1 MNLTPHQAKYIAHD
15 LTLQHAGGGLARLSQ
30 ALFNASVDLNP
41 HQIEAAVFAL
51 RSPLSK
57 GVLLA
62 DEVGLGKT
70 IEAGIVLCQYWA
82 ERKRQLLVICPA
94 SLRKQWALELEE
106 KFNLPAVVLDA
117 KTWREAQRQGL
128 APLRQKAVVI
138 VSYAYATRIKEE
150 VRAMAWDLVVID
162 EAHKLRNAYR
172 ESNKIGQAIRWATG
186 DSRKLLLTATPLQN
200 SILELYGL
208 STLIDDSIFGDL
220 NAFKSQFTGAGGDLA
235 GLRQRL
241 DSFCKRTLRKDVT
254 EYIKYTERKAITQ
267 KFRSTDDEHRF
278 YVAVSDYL
286 TREDSYAIPRRQR
299 HLTELVLR
307 KLLASSSQAI
317 AGTLGVM
324 KERLEKLRDEKI
336 QNTADWDQNDWIETL
351 VSQEEM
357 EEDLLDEILNASE
370 EAPDTEAPTDPAQL
384 DRQRLNAEIA
394 ELDRL
399 HAWAQGMGT
408 DTKTTALLQALD
420 VGFKAMANMQTGG
433 AAQRKALIFTE
444 SRRTQDYLK
453 RFLEHNGHAGKVVL
467 FSGTNSGPEA
477 SNIYERWLTA
487 NQGTGR
493 ISGSRDI
500 DIRTALIEHFRDE
513 ADILIATEAAAEG
526 VNMQFCSLVIN
537 YDLPWNPQRVE
548 QRIGRC
554 HRYGQKHDVVVI
566 NFFNERNHADA
577 RVLELLA
584 VKFKLF
590 DGVFGASDEVLGSI
604 ESGVDIERRILDIY
618 RTCRTPAQIDAAF
631 AALGQ
636 AMKPAIDERMAHTR
650 NQLLEVF
657 DAEVHERLRLQRQDT
672 LSHLNQFSRRFWDL
686 TRHVLAGQAWFDEEH
701 LSFDLPAPTAAGMA
715 QNTGDGTGEGA
726 NIPPGRYHLISREQP
741 TDPGKNANARAV
753 NDCASRIGLDAHTYR
768 LSHPLGEWVV
778 RSACQ
783 AETPVQRL
791 VFDPAQNPARI
802 SVVDALRGQTGVLS
816 LQKLTVDSFEKQEY
830 LLFSALTDSGQ
841 SLDQETCEKFMAT
854 PATLQGSGEA
864 DPGDPATATRLQKE
878 AKRHA
883 DATVAHALET
893 NNAHFTEARDKLDRW
908 AADMELAVEQA
919 LKNTKEQIK
928 VAQRE
933 ARQAPTLAE
942 QQSIQERI
950 AKLERL
956 QRKQRQEIFDVTD
969 DIQAKREQLID
980 QLTQRM
986 TQQVQTEHLFTL
998 QWTVS

>member
-1 MNLTPHQAKYIAHD
+1 MKLTPHQAKYIAHD
-15 LTLQHAGGGLARLSQ
+15 LTLQHAGGGIDRLSQ

-150 VRAMAWDLVVID
+150 VRSMAWDLVVID

-208 STLIDDSIFGDL
+208 STLIDERIFGDL
-220 NAFKSQFTGAGGDLA
+220 GAFRSQYTGVGGDME
-235 GLRQRL
+235 GLRNRL
-241 DSFCKRTLRKDVT
+241 SSFCKRTLRKDVT
-254 EYIKYTERKAITQ
+254 EYISYTERKPHTQ
-267 KFRSTDDEHRF
+267 KFRSTDDEHRL
-278 YVAVSDYL
+278 YEAVSDYL
-286 TREDSYAIPRRQR
+286 TRENSYAIPRRQR
-299 HLTELVLR
+299 HLTELILR
-307 KLLASSSQAI
+307 KLLASSSLAI

-324 KERLEKLRDEKI
+324 KQRLEALRDEKI
-336 QNTADWDQNDWIETL
+336 QAQGGPGGQGDWIETL
-351 VSQEEM
+351 VQDEEI
-357 EEDLLDEILNASE
+357 EEDLLDEILNE
-370 EAPDTEAPTDPAQL
+370 GEAEDEKPVDPALL
-384 DRQRLNAEIA
+384 DRKRLNDEIA

-399 HAWAQGMGT
+399 MGWAQGIGT
-408 DTKTTALLQALD
+408 DTKTQALLQALH
-420 VGFKAMANMQTGG
+420 VGFKAMADTG
-433 AAQRKALIFTE
+433 AKRKALIFTE
-444 SRRTQDYLK
+444 SKRTQEYLK
-453 RFLEHNGHAGKVVL
+453 RYLEQNGHRGKVVL
-467 FSGTNSGPEA
+467 FSGTNSGPEPA
-477 SNIYERWLTA
+477 NIYERWVIA

-493 ISGSRDI
+493 ITGSRDV
-500 DIRTALIEHFRDE
+500 DIRAALIEHFRDE

-566 NFFNERNHADA
+566 NFFNERNHADQ

-584 VKFKLF
+584 DKFSLF
-590 DGVFGASDEVLGSI
+590 NGVFGASDEVLGTI
-604 ESGVDIERRILDIY
+604 ESGVDFEKRILAIY
-618 RTCRTPAQIDAAF
+618 QSCRTPEQIDTAF
-631 AALGQ
+631 AALRAEMDSSIQ
-636 AMKPAIDERMAHTR
+636 ARMQDTR
-650 NQLLEVF
+650 RQLMENF
-657 DAEVHERLRLQRQDT
+657 DAEVHERLRLQLQDT
-672 LSHLNQFSRRFWDL
+672 NTHLDRFSRRFWDL
-686 TRHVLAGQAWFDEEH
+686 SRHVLKDLAWFDAQQ
-701 LSFDLPAPTAAGMA
+701 LSFDLKPPLPDSFPAQVPA
-715 QNTGDGTGEGA
+715 
-726 NIPPGRYHLISREQP
+726 GRYHLISRNQP
-741 TDPGKNANARAV
+741 QDPVSLAF
-753 NDCASRIGLDAHTYR
+753 NDPSLESHTYR

-778 RSACQ
+778 Q
-783 AETPVQRL
+783 AAKAADTPVQRL
-791 VFDPAQNPARI
+791 VFDPTQNEARI
-802 SVVDALRGQTGVLS
+802 TLVESLRGQSGVLT
-816 LQKLTVDSFEKQEY
+816 LQKLSVDSFERQEY
-830 LLFSALTDSGQ
+830 LLFSGMTDRGQ
-841 SLDQETCEKFMAT
+841 SLDQETCEKLMAT
-854 PATLQGSGEA
+854 FATLQADTAAVPPETTSRLKQEA
-864 DPGDPATATRLQKE
+864 Q
-878 AKRHA
+878 RHA
-883 DATVAHALET
+883 DATVATSLET
-893 NNAHFTEARDKLDRW
+893 NNKHFAEARDKLDRW
-908 AADMELAVEQA
+908 ADEMVQGAEQA
-919 LKNTKEQIK
+919 LQNIKEQIK

-942 QQSIQERI
+942 QQALQEKI
-950 AKLERL
+950 ARLERQ
-956 QRKQRQEIFDVTD
+956 QRKQRQEIFQVEDEIRD
-969 DIQAKREQLID
+969 KRDALIT

-986 TQQVQTEHLFTL
+986 TQRLASENLFTIA
-998 QWTVS
+998 WTVV

>member
-1 MNLTPHQAKYIAHD
+1 MQLTPHQAKYTAHD
-15 LTLQHAGGGLARLSQ
+15 LTLQHAGGGLERLSQ

-94 SLRKQWALELEE
+94 SLRKQWALELQD

-150 VRAMAWDLVVID
+150 VRSMAWDLVVID

-208 STLIDDSIFGDL
+208 STLIDDSIFGDI

-278 YVAVSDYL
+278 YEAVSDYL

-307 KLLASSSQAI
+307 KLLASSSLAI

-324 KERLEKLRDEKI
+324 KERLQKLRDEKI

-357 EEDLLDEILNASE
+357 EEDLLDEILNAGE
-370 EAPDTEAPTDPAQL
+370 EGEENPSPTDPAQL

-399 HAWAQGMGT
+399 HAWAQGIGT

-420 VGFKAMANMQTGG
+420 VGFNALAQMQTGG

-444 SRRTQDYLK
+444 SRRTQEYLK
-453 RFLEHNGHAGKVVL
+453 RFLEQNGHAGKVVL

-650 NQLLEVF
+650 SQLLEVF

-686 TRHVLAGQAWFDEEH
+686 TRHVLAEKAWFNEEH
-701 LSFDLPAPTAAGMA
+701 LSFDLPSPTAEGMDAGISA
-715 QNTGDGTGEGA
+715 
-726 NIPPGRYHLISREQP
+726 GRYHLISREKP
-741 TDPGKNANARAV
+741 SDANSLAV
-753 NDCASRIGLDAHTYR
+753 NDPSLDAHTYR

-778 RSACQ
+778 HTACQ
-783 AETPVQRL
+783 ASTPVQCL
-791 VFDPAQNPARI
+791 VFDPAQNPARV
-802 SVVDALRGQTGVLS
+802 SVVEALRGQSGVLS

-841 SLDQETCEKFMAT
+841 SLDQETCEKLMAT
-854 PATLQGSGEA
+854 PATLQGSGEVS
-864 DPGDPATATRLQKE
+864 PAESATTTRLQQE
-878 AKRHA
+878 AQRHA

-893 NNAHFTEARDKLDRW
+893 NNAHFNEGRDKLDRW
-908 AADMELAVEQA
+908 AEDMVKAAEQA
-919 LKNTKEQIK
+919 LKNTKDQIK

-933 ARQAPTLAE
+933 GRQATSLAE
-942 QQSIQERI
+942 QQAAQERI
-950 AKLERL
+950 AKLERQKTR
-956 QRKQRQEIFDVTD
+956 QRREIYDVED
-969 DIQAKREQLID
+969 DIDAKRNQLID

-986 TQQVQTEHLFTL
+986 TQHVSKQNLFTIA
-998 QWTVS
+998 WTVF

>member
-1 MNLTPHQAKYIAHD
+1 DI
-15 LTLQHAGGGLARLSQ
+15 
-30 ALFNASVDLNP
+30 
-41 HQIEAAVFAL
+41 
-51 RSPLSK
+51 
-57 GVLLA
+57 
-62 DEVGLGKT
+62 
-70 IEAGIVLCQYWA
+70 
-82 ERKRQLLVICPA
+82 
-94 SLRKQWALELEE
+94 
-106 KFNLPAVVLDA
+106 
-117 KTWREAQRQGL
+117 
-128 APLRQKAVVI
+128 
-138 VSYAYATRIKEE
+138 
-150 VRAMAWDLVVID
+150 
-162 EAHKLRNAYR
+162 
-172 ESNKIGQAIRWATG
+172 
-186 DSRKLLLTATPLQN
+186 
-200 SILELYGL
+200 
-208 STLIDDSIFGDL
+208 
-220 NAFKSQFTGAGGDLA
+220 NAFKSQFTGSGGDLA

-278 YVAVSDYL
+278 YEAVSDYL

-307 KLLASSSQAI
+307 KLLASSSLAI

-324 KERLEKLRDEKI
+324 KERLEKLRDQKI
-336 QNTADWDQNDWIETL
+336 QNTTDWDQNDWIETL

-357 EEDLLDEILNASE
+357 EEDLLDEILNGSDETPETGTTA
-370 EAPDTEAPTDPAQL
+370 APTDPAQL
-384 DRQRLNAEIA
+384 DRQRLNAEIS

-399 HAWAQGMGT
+399 HAWAQGIGT

-420 VGFKAMANMQTGG
+420 VGFNALAQMQTGG

-444 SRRTQDYLK
+444 SRRTQEYLK

-636 AMKPAIDERMAHTR
+636 AMKPAIDERMAQTR
-650 NQLLEVF
+650 SQLLEVF

-701 LSFDLPAPTAAGMA
+701 LSFDLPAPTAAGM
-715 QNTGDGTGEGA
+715 DEG
-726 NIPPGRYHLISREQP
+726 IPPGRYHLISRQQP
-741 TDPGKNANARAV
+741 SDANSLAVNEPGK
-753 NDCASRIGLDAHTYR
+753 DAHTYR

-778 RSACQ
+778 HAACQ
-783 AETPVQRL
+783 ASTPVQRL
-791 VFDPAQNPARI
+791 VFDTRQTEARV
-802 SVVDALRGQTGVLS
+802 SVVEALRGQSGVLT

-830 LLFSALTDSGQ
+830 LLFSALTNSGQ
-841 SLDQETCEKFMAT
+841 SLDQETCEKLMAT
-854 PATLQGSGEA
+854 PATLQSNSDVTQAE
-864 DPGDPATATRLQKE
+864 PATTTRLQQE

-893 NNAHFTEARDKLDRW
+893 NNAHFTEARDKLDRS
-908 AADMELAVEQA
+908 AEDMVQGAEQA
-919 LKNTKEQIK
+919 LRNTREQIRI
-928 VAQRE
+928 AQRE
-933 ARQAPTLAE
+933 ARHATSLDE
-942 QQSIQERI
+942 QHAIQERI
-950 AKLERL
+950 AKLERQL
-956 QRKQRQEIFDVTD
+956 RRQRQEIFEVEDDVKD
-969 DIQAKREQLID
+969 KREQLIE

-986 TQQVQTEHLFTL
+986 TQRVQTETL
-998 QWTVS
+998 MTLTWVVI

>member
-1 MNLTPHQAKYIAHD
+1 MHLTPHQAKYIAHD
-15 LTLQHAGGGLARLSQ
+15 LTLQHAGGGLDRLSQ

-82 ERKRQLLVICPA
+82 ERKRQLLVVCPA
-94 SLRKQWALELEE
+94 SLRKQWALELQD

-128 APLRQKAVVI
+128 APLRQKAVV
-138 VSYAYATRIKEE
+138 VMSYAYATRIKEE
-150 VRAMAWDLVVID
+150 VRSMAWDLVVID

-220 NAFKSQFTGAGGDLA
+220 NAFKSQFTGSGGDLA

-254 EYIKYTERKAITQ
+254 EYILYTERKAITQ

-278 YVAVSDYL
+278 YEAVSDYL

-299 HLTELVLR
+299 NLTELVLR
-307 KLLASSSQAI
+307 KLLASSSLAI

-324 KERLEKLRDEKI
+324 KERLQKLRDEKI

-357 EEDLLDEILNASE
+357 EEDLLDEILNASDE
-370 EAPDTEAPTDPAQL
+370 TPETGTPAAPTDPAQL

-399 HAWAQGMGT
+399 HAWAQGIGT

-420 VGFKAMANMQTGG
+420 VGFNALAQMQTGG

-444 SRRTQDYLK
+444 SRRTQEYLK
-453 RFLEHNGHAGKVVL
+453 RFLEQNGHAGKVVL
-467 FSGTNSGPEA
+467 FSGTNAGPEA

-566 NFFNERNHADA
+566 NFFNERNHADK
-577 RVLELLA
+577 RVLELLE

-636 AMKPAIDERMAHTR
+636 AMKPAIDERMAQTR
-650 NQLLEVF
+650 SQLLEVF

-701 LSFDLPAPTAAGMA
+701 LSFDLPAPTAAVMNA
-715 QNTGDGTGEGA
+715 DISA
-726 NIPPGRYHLISREQP
+726 GRYHLISREKP
-741 TDPGKNANARAV
+741 SDVNSLAV
-753 NDCASRIGLDAHTYR
+753 NDPSLDAHTYR

-778 RSACQ
+778 HAACQ
-783 AETPVQRL
+783 ASTPVQRL
-791 VFDPAQNPARI
+791 VFDPAQNPARV
-802 SVVDALRGQTGVLS
+802 SVVEALRGQSGVLT

-830 LLFSALTDSGQ
+830 LLFSALTDAGQ
-841 SLDQETCEKFMAT
+841 TLDQETCEKLMAT
-854 PATLQGSGEA
+854 PATVQGSG
-864 DPGDPATATRLQKE
+864 DLTQTTRLQQE
-878 AKRHA
+878 AQRHA

-942 QQSIQERI
+942 QQAIQERI

-998 QWTVS
+998 QWTVA

>member
-15 LTLQHAGGGLARLSQ
+15 LTLQHAGGGLERLSQ

-94 SLRKQWALELEE
+94 SLRKQWALELQD

-117 KTWREAQRQGL
+117 KTWHAAQRQGL
-128 APLRQKAVVI
+128 SPLRQKAVVI
-138 VSYAYATRIKEE
+138 VSYAYATRIKEDI
-150 VRAMAWDLVVID
+150 RSMDWNLVVID

-220 NAFKSQFTGAGGDLA
+220 GAFKSQFVGAGGDLA

-278 YVAVSDYL
+278 YEAVSDYL
-286 TREDSYAIPRRQR
+286 TREDSYAIPRRER

-307 KLLASSSQAI
+307 KLLASSSLAI
-317 AGTLGVM
+317 AVTLGGM
-324 KERLEKLRDEKI
+324 KERLERLRDEKI
-336 QNTADWDQNDWIETL
+336 QGQTNWDQNDWIETL
-351 VSQEEM
+351 ISQEEM
-357 EEDLLDEILNASE
+357 QEDLLDEILNEGEDNE
-370 EAPDTEAPTDPAQL
+370 EDPKTRDPDQL

-408 DTKTTALLQALD
+408 DTKTTALVQALG
-420 VGFKAMANMQTGG
+420 VGFAALADMQTGG
-433 AAQRKALIFTE
+433 KAQRKALIFTE
-444 SRRTQDYLK
+444 SRRTQEYLK
-453 RFLEHNGHAGKVVL
+453 RFLEQHGHAGKVVL
-467 FSGTNSGPEA
+467 FSGTNAGPE
-477 SNIYERWLTA
+477 SSSIYERWLMA
-487 NQGTGR
+487 NQGTDR

-500 DIRTALIEHFRDE
+500 NIRTALIEYFRDE

-577 RVLELLA
+577 RVLELLTD
-584 VKFKLF
+584 KFKLF

-650 NQLLEVF
+650 SQLLEVF
-657 DAEVHERLRLQRQDT
+657 DAEVHERLRLQRQNT

-686 TRHVLAGQAWFDEEH
+686 TRHVLAGQAWFDEAQ
-701 LSFDLPAPTAAGMA
+701 LSFDLNERTAAGIA
-715 QNTGDGTGEGA
+715 QNMGTGA
-726 NIPPGRYHLISREQP
+726 DISAGRYHLISREQQS
-741 TDPGKNANARAV
+741 DLNSLAV
-753 NDCASRIGLDAHTYR
+753 NQPEIATHTYR

-778 RSACQ
+778 HAACQ
-783 AETPVQRL
+783 ANTPIQRL
-791 VFDPAQNPARI
+791 VFDPAQTEARV
-802 SVVDALRGQTGVLS
+802 SVVEALRGQSGVLT
-816 LQKLTVDSFEKQEY
+816 LQKLTVDSFERQEY
-830 LLFSALTDSGQ
+830 LLFSALTDTGQ
-841 SLDQETCEKFMAT
+841 SIDQETCEKLMAT
-854 PATLQGSGEA
+854 PATVQASGSA
-864 DPGDPATATRLQKE
+864 NTTDLTQATRLNQE
-878 AKRHA
+878 AQRHA

-893 NNAHFTEARDKLDRW
+893 NNAHFTEARDKLYRW
-908 AADMELAVEQA
+908 AEDMELAVEQA

-942 QQSIQERI
+942 QQTIQERI

-956 QRKQRQEIFDVTD
+956 QRKQRQDIFDVTD
-969 DIQAKREQLID
+969 DIQKKREQLID

-986 TQQVQTEHLFTL
+986 SQTVQSENLFTIVW
-998 QWTVS
+998 QVI